1 MFELTWLSYTTDLCF
16 VCCDLKIFALPHLS
30 IPLDLRPRGSM
41 SKTKNKSRNYRK
53 EIEYHETRLSSEEQ
67 KFLQKLQKMLFGKI
81 LVFVCMSFQKQL
93 TVSVMIF
100 SVRLSVP
107 QSVLAVY
114 SSIL

>member
-1 MFELTWLSYTTDLCF
+1 M
-16 VCCDLKIFALPHLS
+16 
-30 IPLDLRPRGSM
+30 
-41 SKTKNKSRNYRK
+41 KNGQDKCRNYRK

-67 KFLQKLQKMLFGKI
+67 KFLQKLQNMFFGKI

-93 TVSVMIF
+93 AVSVMIF

-114 SSIL
+114 SFIL